1 MTPDIGN
8 ALFTMIQVLDE
19 LDIRYALVGGLAI
32 GAWGVNRS
40 TRDVDL
46 YADLASE
53 NARQRRKSLEIKMN
67 QRGFDIPAMEAEL
80 EEFGVFR
87 ARSAEGVFV
96 DVFNAVGPL
105 GEAILTRR
113 RRIDMTGHSLWLI
126 APEDLAI
133 LKAFSERERDFDDL
147 RNLAAVMGSK
157 LDLKYIQEWA
167 RQLDASIGG
176 HDVSER
182 ISLAFA
188 NQRRTKKSTKTSRK
202 KSP

>member
-53 NARQRRKSLEIKMN
+53 NARQRRKSLETKMN

-96 DVFNAVGPL
+96 DIFNAVGPL
-105 GEAILTRR
+105 GEAILNRFEIHSRLGSPTRR
-113 RRIDMTGHSLWLI
+113 KHWWTRCNRTDLI
-126 APEDLAI
+126 GI
-133 LKAFSERERDFDDL
+133 
-147 RNLAAVMGSK
+147 
-157 LDLKYIQEWA
+157 
-167 RQLDASIGG
+167 
-176 HDVSER
+176 H
-182 ISLAFA
+182 
-188 NQRRTKKSTKTSRK
+188 
-202 KSP
+202 